1 MNILTVPTMVL
12 RDTQTFFAQVRLRK
26 RLGELIGSLTGAT
39 VLFLALFGCL
49 IGAFHGP
56 LQALTSAIKLPL
68 LYLLTLL
75 ITFPTLYV
83 FNILFG
89 ARFSMRQYFSLLLGA
104 TAINSV
110 LLLGFAPIGILFM
123 LTSDSYLIFKL
134 INILML
140 AISGMVAMRFFYQGM
155 GLIDEKVFPAMPP
168 PESIDDAEKPAPARS
183 VQEMRRELE
192 RQNTTRRRIMKLW
205 VVLYA
210 LVGSQLAWTLKPFF
224 GVPGKPFVLFDDKA
238 GNFFT
243 DVLESIAK
251 LLFSS
256 ASY

>member
-12 RDTQTFFAQVRLRK
+12 RDTQPFFAQVRLRE

-56 LQALTSAIKLPL
+56 LQALASAIKLPL

-155 GLIDEKVFPAMPP
+155 GQIDENAFPP
-168 PESIDDAEKPAPARS
+168 PTADEGELAEHNNQSDLQIPRS
-183 VQEMRRELE
+183 ELK
-192 RQNTTRRRIMKLW
+192 RQKSTRRRIMKLW

-238 GNFFT
+238 GNFFI

-251 LLFSS
+251 LLFST